1 MGPHHSGM
9 EALHGSNYSA
19 KPLRVQE
26 GCGQYSQAHGVTSG
40 VVLSKSRSCDS
51 MVPVGPYQL
60 RIFYDSRDLSGTIM
74 DTHWHLKLCNKYK
87 NHTLFQ
93 HSSKDAQLPRAPAPS
108 ISATLKKGEGLS
120 GGHQLSLDRA
130 ETLTQP
136 MLLLG
141 SELSQDKVLR
151 VHLSILQRW
160 IPAIKNCQFLSTSR
174 ENKATKLRVQQPF
187 SL

>member
-1 MGPHHSGM
+1 MGPYHSGM
-9 EALHGSNYSA
+9 EVLHGSNYSA

-26 GCGQYSQAHGVTSG
+26 GCGQRSQAHGVTSG
-40 VVLSKSRSCDS
+40 VVLNKSTSWTLWS
-51 MVPVGPYQL
+51 MSVPTNSM
-60 RIFYDSRDLSGTIM
+60 FYDSRGSSGTIM
-74 DTHWHLKLCNKYK
+74 DAHWHLKLCNKYK

-93 HSSKDAQLPRAPAPS
+93 HSSKDVQLPMAPAPS
-108 ISATLKKGEGLS
+108 ISATLKTGGGLS
-120 GGHQLSLDRA
+120 GGQQLSLDRA
-130 ETLTQP
+130 ETQTQP

-160 IPAIKNCQFLSTSR
+160 IPAIKNCQFLFTSR